1 MTATRELT
9 EPVNSQQET
18 GEALV
23 PRTTASRRHSTS
35 GALQHILSS
44 HGLLVFGL
52 FLIVLYA
59 VLLPDTFVSTQTFRA
74 VMGASVIVTFLA
86 LAEMIVIASGNYDLS
101 VAYGIGFLHIM
112 AMGMLVNLS
121 VPWPLVVVLTILLG
135 GLAGLVNGLL
145 VEFAKIDS
153 FIATLGVGT
162 ILYGLGAWYTNGAQ
176 IVGNIPAAFTAI
188 NDASLFGIPLP
199 AIFVVLLVLVLW
211 TGFEYLPIGRRI
223 YAIGGNRKAAELT
236 GIPARRLVIGAFV
249 LSGAIVGFA
258 AIILAARL
266 QVGQSAVGPEFL
278 LPAFVGALLG
288 STTIRPGRVNA
299 LGTIVAVLVLA
310 IGIAGL
316 QQLGGGFYVEPIFQG
331 TSLILSVG
339 IAGYAARR
347 RRYGQRA
354 S

>member
-9 EPVNSQQET
+9 DPV
-18 GEALV
+18 V
-23 PRTTASRRHSTS
+23 PRQDALNPSRVSRGRNTASGVMH
-35 GALQHILSS
+35 HILSS
-44 HGLLVFGL
+44 YGLLAFGL
-52 FLIVLYA
+52 VLVGLYA
-59 VLLPDTFVSTQTFRA
+59 FLLPDTFISAQTFRA
-74 VMGASVIVTFLA
+74 VMGASVVVTFLA

-101 VAYGIGFLHIM
+101 IAYGIGFLHIA
-112 AMGMLVNLS
+112 AMGLLVNLS
-121 VPWPLVVVLTILLG
+121 VPWPVVLAVVVLLG
-135 GLAGLVNGLL
+135 AAVGALNGIL
-145 VEFAKIDS
+145 VEHAKIDS

-162 ILYGLGAWYTNGAQ
+162 VLYGLGAWYTNGAQ
-176 IVGNIPAAFTAI
+176 IVGDMPAGFTAL
-188 NDASLFGIPLP
+188 NDASLLGVPLP
-199 AIFVVLLVLVLW
+199 AIFVAVLVLALW
-211 TGFEYLPIGRRI
+211 IGFEYLPVGRRI
-223 YAIGGNRKAAELT
+223 YAVGGNRKAAELT
-236 GIPARRLVIGAFV
+236 GIPTRQLVIGAFV

-258 AIILAARL
+258 AVILAARL

-288 STTIRPGRVNA
+288 STSVRPGRVNA

-347 RRYGQRA
+347 RQLGERQ
-354 S
+354 